1 METDKRRRRNPEGGL
16 PPRKCKSC
24 GEEFI
29 PYRSNHLVCGRSCR
43 AKLPEEI
50 AKAKARNSTPEAKE
64 RVLAYRRLLTASDPE
79 RLRKYNL
86 RANLKRYGVTIEWFE
101 AKLEEQAGG
110 CILCGHIPP
119 PDGIK
124 AASRLH
130 VDHDHATGAVR
141 DLLCGRCNQGI
152 GFFGD
157 NPELLRK
164 AAEYI
169 ERHRGT

>member
-1 METDKRRRRNPEGGL
+1 MLARRR
-16 PPRKCKSC
+16 
-24 GEEFI
+24 
-29 PYRSNHLVCGRSCR
+29 V
-43 AKLPEEI
+43 
-50 AKAKARNSTPEAKE
+50 STAP
-64 RVLAYRRLLTASDPE
+64 DPE
-79 RLRKYNL
+79 TVRLYNL
-86 RANLKRYGVTIEWFE
+86 RSAMKRYGVTLDWFM
-101 AKLEEQAGG
+101 AKLEEQDGA
-110 CILCGHIPP
+110 CILCGHVPP

-130 VDHDHATGAVR
+130 VDHDHITGAVR